1 MRVIG
6 INVGLIYLMIPE
18 YEGIFVNIF
27 LLLN

>member
-6 INVGLIYLMIPE
+6 INVGLCYLMIPK

>member
-6 INVGLIYLMIPE
+6 INVDLFYLMIPK
-18 YEGIFVNIF
+18 YECIFVNIF

>member
-6 INVGLIYLMIPE
+6 INVDLFYLMFPK